1 MRPLL
6 LRGYE
11 GMKDNPAAPANR
23 KREALERIPRFYEA
37 WGKPERAAT

>member
-23 KREALERIPRFYEA
+23 KREALERIPRFHEA